1 MFYCSNKTVTSK
13 VVISQKFYTGSR
25 QTCVS
30 FTNLALS
37 LIMEIKLLFLFSQ
50 FGAVEDVNLW
60 SFWQMLLRQM
70 YCLNS

>member
-1 MFYCSNKTVTSK
+1 MVT
-13 VVISQKFYTGSR
+13 
-25 QTCVS
+25 
-30 FTNLALS
+30 FTLDQEESLS

-50 FGAVEDVNLW
+50 FGAEENVNLW